1 MTGEMRPPGVA
12 KDPGSPSLALG
23 LIPSLM
29 CLEDDERRERNASE
43 GVWRRVRIVRIY
55 KMNR

>member
-1 MTGEMRPPGVA
+1 MRPPGVA